1 MEYNNLPKFRTA
13 VGGFNR
19 MDVVSYIESL
29 SLQNQQTLKKL
40 QEENSDLRRQIAQ
53 YEAASAPSELEEAA
67 AEPETVELEVPEAEA
82 IAHAEPETAS
92 LKEQELAAYRR
103 AEAAERTART
113 RASQLNQ
120 SVDEIFSEALSRFDN
135 SGSEANALCEDLLSS
150 YSRLQEAL
158 ADIRVIY
165 DETVSQLQALQAQLP
180 ICVEAEDGQ
189 EEE

>member
-29 SLQNQQTLKKL
+29 SMKNQQTLKKL
-40 QEENSDLRRQIAQ
+40 QEENSELRRQIAQ
-53 YEAASAPSELEEAA
+53 YEAASVPSEMEETP
-67 AEPETVELEVPEAEA
+67 PETVEPEVPEAEP
-82 IAHAEPETAS
+82 IVHAEPDTAS
-92 LKEQELAAYRR
+92 LKDQELAAYRR

-113 RASQLNQ
+113 RATQLNQ
-120 SVDEIFSEALSRFDN
+120 SVDEIFSEALSRFD
-135 SGSEANALCEDLLSS
+135 SSSSEANALCEDLLSS

-165 DETVSQLQALQAQLP
+165 DETVSHLQALQAQLP
-180 ICVEAEDGQ
+180 VCVEVEDGQ
-189 EEE
+189 EEEA

>member
-67 AEPETVELEVPEAEA
+67 ADEQRDVKEIVSRIVPTYHIRPEDKERDEEAY
-82 IAHAEPETAS
+82 
-92 LKEQELAAYRR
+92 QELLSLG
-103 AEAAERTART
+103 
-113 RASQLNQ
+113 RASHEKP
-120 SVDEIFSEALSRFDN
+120 VV
-135 SGSEANALCEDLLSS
+135 EDK
-150 YSRLQEAL
+150 
-158 ADIRVIY
+158 
-165 DETVSQLQALQAQLP
+165 
-180 ICVEAEDGQ
+180 
-189 EEE
+189 

>member
-165 DETVSQLQALQAQLP
+165 DETVAQLQALQAQLP

-189 EEE
+189 EEA

>member
-67 AEPETVELEVPEAEA
+67 AEPGNCGAGSA
-82 IAHAEPETAS
+82 GSGSHCA
-92 LKEQELAAYRR
+92 RR
-103 AEAAERTART
+103 AGN
-113 RASQLNQ
+113 S
-120 SVDEIFSEALSRFDN
+120 IFKGTGACRISPRR
-135 SGSEANALCEDLLSS
+135 G
-150 YSRLQEAL
+150 R
-158 ADIRVIY
+158 
-165 DETVSQLQALQAQLP
+165 
-180 ICVEAEDGQ
+180 
-189 EEE
+189 

>member
-67 AEPETVELEVPEAEA
+67 AEPETVELEAEA

-189 EEE
+189 EEA

>member
-67 AEPETVELEVPEAEA
+67 AEPGNCGA
-82 IAHAEPETAS
+82 
-92 LKEQELAAYRR
+92 
-103 AEAAERTART
+103 
-113 RASQLNQ
+113 
-120 SVDEIFSEALSRFDN
+120 
-135 SGSEANALCEDLLSS
+135 GSA
-150 YSRLQEAL
+150 
-158 ADIRVIY
+158 
-165 DETVSQLQALQAQLP
+165 
-180 ICVEAEDGQ
+180 
-189 EEE
+189 

>member
-53 YEAASAPSELEEAA
+53 YEAASAPSELEEAV

-165 DETVSQLQALQAQLP
+165 DETVAQLQALQAQLP

-189 EEE
+189 EEA

>member
-29 SLQNQQTLKKL
+29 SMKNQQTLKKL

-53 YEAASAPSELEEAA
+53 YEAASAPSGLDEAA
-67 AEPETVELEVPEAEA
+67 AVPETVEPEAPESET
-82 IAHAEPETAS
+82 IAHAEPETVS

-120 SVDEIFSEALSRFDN
+120 SVDEIFSEALSRFDS

-165 DETVSQLQALQAQLP
+165 DETVSQLQALQAQFP
-180 ICVEAEDGQ
+180 ICAEAEEGQ
-189 EEE
+189 EEA